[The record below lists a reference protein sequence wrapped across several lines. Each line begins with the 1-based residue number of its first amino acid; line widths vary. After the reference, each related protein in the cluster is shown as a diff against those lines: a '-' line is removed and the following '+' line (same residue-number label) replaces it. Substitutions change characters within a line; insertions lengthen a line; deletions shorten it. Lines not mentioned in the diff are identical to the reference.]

1 MATLADIQAAVA
13 RETSVETSVVTLLQN
28 ISSQLQAAL
37 ASNDPVA
44 MQAVVDQLNT
54 NAQTLADA
62 VTANTPPA
70 PPAPEPAPEPTP

>member
-62 VTANTPPA
+62 VTANTPP
-70 PPAPEPAPEPTP
+70 PAPEPAPEPTP